1 MKYLKLYE
9 DFNNEIDTKALL
21 QDIIEMAYVIE
32 DHGIILHYC
41 VAQRFDDHDMDGRIN
56 FYEMGDSNNIEEN
69 IEDLQEYDDFP
80 EKIWRYEIR
89 FRTKNYKLVDEYLAK
104 LEIHLENYL
113 VEVKKC
119 ELTSDEY
126 GIKVIYKRHM
136 NDLDK
141 SGDILPNH

>member
-9 DFNNEIDTKALL
+9 NFNNDVDTKKLL
-21 QDIIEMAYVIE
+21 SEIIEMAYVLE

-41 VAQRFDDHDMDGRIN
+41 VAQRFDDDMDGRIN
-56 FYEMGDSNNIEEN
+56 FYEIGDSNNIQEE
-69 IEDLQEYDDFP
+69 IEDLQKYDDFP

-89 FRTKNYKLVDEYLAK
+89 FRTNNVKLVDEYLAK
-104 LEIHLENYL
+104 LEIHLENYP

-119 ELTSDEY
+119 EFSSDEY

-141 SGDILPNH
+141 SGNILPNH